1 MCQFNKFGFCKFR
14 NNFFRKHKDNICE
27 NGQCEV
33 RKFPLRHP
41 KKCRFFVMYKNC
53 KFGTFCRFNH
63 VFIDVFKDSEEIEK
77 IKKQLDE
84 VKKEIMERDEKIDK
98 LNKNL
103 KERVDSLEK
112 SNEEATC
119 RN

>member
-1 MCQFNKFGFCKFR
+1 
-14 NNFFRKHKDNICE
+14 
-27 NGQCEV
+27 
-33 RKFPLRHP
+33 
-41 KKCRFFVMYKNC
+41 MYKNC
-53 KFGTFCRFNH
+53 NFGTFCRFNH
-63 VFIDVFKDSEEIEK
+63 DFIDELKDTEEKEK

-103 KERVDSLEK
+103 KERVDYLEK
-112 SNEEATC
+112 INEEATC